1 MTHEQ
6 FIALS
11 TAKLAKQAGFDWESR
26 FDNQQQC
33 DEWQQVA
40 LVEVSNPDYN
50 DAMGDPYSDEYIP
63 FMSPTMFV
71 MLPHVTQSVLQR
83 WLREVKGYQVTV
95 FLTPQVIEEEDC
107 DPRYEFDPN
116 RYGYHVENLNDK
128 GCVEMD
134 DYNCIGYE
142 AALEAGLQKCL
153 TLLIKEL

>member
-6 FIALS
+6 FIEQK
-11 TAKLAKQAGFDWESR
+11 TAKLAKQAGFDWEVGTFYNALGKVCCGLPYNWNGETGAYQDMSR
-26 FDNQQQC
+26 
-33 DEWQQVA
+33 
-40 LVEVSNPDYN
+40 P
-50 DAMGDPYSDEYIP
+50 
-63 FMSPTMFV
+63 
-71 MLPHVTQSVLQR
+71 TQSVLQR

-142 AALEAGLQKCL
+142 AALEVGLQECL
-153 TLLIKEL
+153 TLLIEKQ

>member
-6 FIALS
+6 FITLE

-50 DAMGDPYSDEYIP
+50 DAIGDPYSDEFIP
-63 FMSPTMFV
+63 FMSPTKFV

-83 WLREVKGYQVTV
+83 WLREVKNLQIWSEFHNQRSKNRKDGWIACYGFYSSTIVG
-95 FLTPQVIEEEDC
+95 IEYTSIC
-107 DPRYEFDPN
+107 PT
-116 RYGYHVENLNDK
+116 
-128 GCVEMD
+128 
-134 DYNCIGYE
+134 YE

-153 TLLIKEL
+153 TLLIEKQ